1 MPDSMIRPPTGSSLK
16 VSGSSMAMVAIGPM
30 PGSTPI
36 SVPAI
41 APMKANNRLA
51 GVKATPKPMA
61 RLSTNSI
68 ALPVRPDRD
77 GEAEPRDED
86 RPRQRDQDCGCK
98 HHFERPQRTGGE
110 RTDPGQQHDRE
121 HEAE

>member
-16 VSGSSMAMVAIGPM
+16 VSGSSIAMVAIGPM

-36 SVPAI
+36 SVPTM
-41 APMKANNRLA
+41 APMKANARLA
-51 GVKATPKPMA
+51 GVKATPNPMT

-77 GEAEPRDED
+77 GEAEARDED
-86 RPRQRDQDCGCK
+86 RPGERDQACRRER
-98 HHFERPQRTGGE
+98 HFERPQGAGG
-110 RTDPGQQHDRE
+110 
-121 HEAE
+121 